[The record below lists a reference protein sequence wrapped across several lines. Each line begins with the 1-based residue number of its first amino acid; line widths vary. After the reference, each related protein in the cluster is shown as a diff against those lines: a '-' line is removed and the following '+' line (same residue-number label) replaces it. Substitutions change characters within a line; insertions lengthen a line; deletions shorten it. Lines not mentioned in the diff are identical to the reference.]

1 MIAKGPKAPLRL
13 NCSSF
18 FAASYS
24 FTARFGLSH
33 AHAVAPK
40 GEPRAELLR
49 IFWHESG
56 TRTRTLPGPFAS
68 VSKHSVSWR
77 RRVRLIRTS
86 ATQICATPQLNLSMD
101 GSGLAAPISFRGNKK
116 KSEKHM
122 KLRMTL
128 WVALAIAFAIP
139 GICQSNSAGKSTSI
153 SGWVIDSSCAYT
165 KGLEKPISGSCAKAC
180 AKNGSPLVILR
191 DDGAIYLPIDSKTP
205 SSSQNA
211 KLLPFAGEHVK
222 VSGTEYAHGDS
233 HGIVIASIA
242 PDRR

>member
-1 MIAKGPKAPLRL
+1 MKREAML
-13 NCSSF
+13 C
-18 FAASYS
+18 
-24 FTARFGLSH
+24 
-33 AHAVAPK
+33 VA
-40 GEPRAELLR
+40 
-49 IFWHESG
+49 
-56 TRTRTLPGPFAS
+56 
-68 VSKHSVSWR
+68 
-77 RRVRLIRTS
+77 
-86 ATQICATPQLNLSMD
+86 M
-101 GSGLAAPISFRGNKK
+101 
-116 KSEKHM
+116 
-122 KLRMTL
+122 
-128 WVALAIAFAIP
+128 ALAVPVLTI
-139 GICQSNSAGKSTSI
+139 GQGGGTGKSTSI

-165 KGLEKPISGSCAKAC
+165 KGLEKPISVACAKAC